1 MLRYSVWGVE
11 LGSDVRLPSLRPA
24 DQDPSLDRH
33 GPLPLLRLVQSAE
46 PLGDPPLWL
55 YTEMLGETT
64 RPWRAVGLSDRGYF
78 VRLFGAVD
86 FLLEGL
92 APAPGDDGV
101 PRVAQDL
108 LRSKARAGAPAI
120 ARFFVHPEAEIGV
133 VEPLFLEQAL
143 PLWLS
148 LLGRP
153 CLHASAVAWGEGDR
167 AQAIAFA
174 GRSGSGKSTLATR
187 LAASSANGGGLVSDD
202 CLVLEIQGDRLLAHP
217 GHRAVRLLDDSA
229 HALFAD
235 PSVGDLS
242 LDGMK
247 RRIDVRAA
255 DLPLP
260 LTRFYTLEPGAPRAR
275 VTSLRPRDALARL
288 ATHLFRVD
296 PEDYRRLPAE
306 LDLLDRMAARVTVKR
321 LEVPR
326 SYDALDEVRAVI
338 AEDLA
343 SDERGPSSPRSR

>member
-11 LGSDVRLPSLRPA
+11 LGSDIRLPSLRPA
-24 DQDPSLDRH
+24 DQDPSLERH
-33 GPLPLLRLVQSAE
+33 GPLPLLRLVESAE

-78 VRLFGAVD
+78 VRLHGAVD

-92 APAPGDDGV
+92 APAPGEDGV
-101 PRVAQDL
+101 PKVAHDL
-108 LRSKARAGAPAI
+108 LRSKVRAGAPTI
-120 ARFFVHPEAEIGV
+120 ARFFVHPEAEVGA

-153 CLHASAVAWGEGDR
+153 CLHASAVAWGDR
-167 AQAIAFA
+167 AIAFA

-187 LAASSANGGGLVSDD
+187 LAASREQSDGLVSDD

-217 GHRAVRLLDDSA
+217 GHRAVRLLEDSA
-229 HALFAD
+229 HALFTDA
-235 PSVGDLS
+235 SAGDLS

-255 DLPLP
+255 DLALP
-260 LTRFYTLEPGAPRAR
+260 LARFYTLEPGAERAR

-326 SYDALDEVRAVI
+326 RYDALDEVKSVI
-338 AEDLA
+338 EEDLA
-343 SDERGPSSPRSR
+343 SEEGPSVKRPPP

>member
-1 MLRYSVWGVE
+1 VLRYSVWGVE
-11 LGSDVRLPSLRPA
+11 LRSDIRLPSLRPA
-24 DQDPSLDRH
+24 DQDPSLGDP
-33 GPLPLLRLVQSAE
+33 GSLAVLRLVEERA

-55 YTEMLGETT
+55 YTELLGETT
-64 RPWRAVGLSDRGYF
+64 RPWRAVGLSDQGYF

-86 FLLEGL
+86 FLLEHEGK
-92 APAPGDDGV
+92 V
-101 PRVAQDL
+101 
-108 LRSKARAGAPAI
+108 
-120 ARFFVHPEAEIGV
+120 ARFFVDPVAEVGV

-153 CLHASAVAWGEGDR
+153 CLHASAVAWTEGER
-167 AQAIAFA
+167 ASAVAFA

-187 LAASSANGGGLVSDD
+187 LAASGSRGGGLVSDD

-217 GHRAVRLLDDSA
+217 GHRAVRLLEDSA
-229 HALFAD
+229 RALFAD
-235 PSVGDLS
+235 ASAGDLS
-242 LDGMK
+242 LDGLK

-255 DLPLP
+255 DLAVPLA
-260 LTRFYTLEPGAPRAR
+260 RFYVLEPGERAC

-306 LDLLDRMAARVTVKR
+306 LELLDRLAARVVVKR
-321 LEVPR
+321 LTVPR
-326 SYDALDEVRAVI
+326 RFDALDEVRAVI
-338 AEDLA
+338 ADDLA
-343 SDERGPSSPRSR
+343 DDRG

>member
-11 LGSDVRLPSLRPA
+11 LRSDIRLPSLRPA
-24 DQDPSLDRH
+24 DQDPSLVDP
-33 GPLPLLRLVQSAE
+33 GSLPVLRLVHERA

-55 YTEMLGETT
+55 YTELLGETT

-86 FLLEGL
+86 FLLEHEGN
-92 APAPGDDGV
+92 V
-101 PRVAQDL
+101 
-108 LRSKARAGAPAI
+108 
-120 ARFFVHPEAEIGV
+120 ARFFVDPVAEASV

-167 AQAIAFA
+167 ASAIAFA

-187 LAASSANGGGLVSDD
+187 LAATGSRDGGLVSDD

-217 GHRAVRLLDDSA
+217 GHRAVRLLEDSA
-229 HALFAD
+229 HALFASTSAGD
-235 PSVGDLS
+235 PS
-242 LDGMK
+242 LDGLK
-247 RRIDVRAA
+247 RRIDVPAANRA
-255 DLPLP
+255 LPLA
-260 LTRFYTLEPGAPRAR
+260 RFYVLEPGDRPS

-306 LDLLDRMAARVTVKR
+306 LDLLDRLAARVIVKR
-321 LEVPR
+321 LTVPR
-326 SYDALDEVRAVI
+326 RFDALDDVRAVI
-338 AEDLA
+338 AGDLA
-343 SDERGPSSPRSR
+343 EHRG

>member
-1 MLRYSVWGVE
+1 MFRYSVWGVE
-11 LGSDVRLPSLRPA
+11 LRSDIRLPSLRPA
-24 DQDPSLDRH
+24 DQDPSLVD
-33 GPLPLLRLVQSAE
+33 PASLEVLTLVQDRE
-46 PLGDPPLWL
+46 PIGDPPLWL
-55 YTEMLGETT
+55 YTELLGETT
-64 RPWRAVGLSDRGYF
+64 RPWRRVGLSDRGYF

-86 FLLEGL
+86 FLLEH
-92 APAPGDDGV
+92 DT
-101 PRVAQDL
+101 RV
-108 LRSKARAGAPAI
+108 
-120 ARFFVHPEAEIGV
+120 ARFFVDPEAEAAV

-167 AQAIAFA
+167 AAAIAFA

-187 LAASSANGGGLVSDD
+187 LAASDAAGGGLVADD
-202 CLVLEIQGDRLLAHP
+202 CLVLEISGDRLLAHP
-217 GHRAVRLLDDSA
+217 GHRAVRLLEDSA

-235 PSVGDLS
+235 ASAGDLS
-242 LDGMK
+242 LDGCK

-255 DLPLP
+255 DLALP
-260 LTRFYTLEPGAPRAR
+260 LARFYVLEPAADRAR
-275 VTSLRPRDALARL
+275 ITALRPRDALARL

-296 PEDYRRLPAE
+296 PEDHRRLPAE
-306 LDLLDRMAARVTVKR
+306 LDLLDRLAARVAVKR

-326 SYDALDEVRAVI
+326 RFDALDEVRRVI

-343 SDERGPSSPRSR
+343 GAPSDEVATR